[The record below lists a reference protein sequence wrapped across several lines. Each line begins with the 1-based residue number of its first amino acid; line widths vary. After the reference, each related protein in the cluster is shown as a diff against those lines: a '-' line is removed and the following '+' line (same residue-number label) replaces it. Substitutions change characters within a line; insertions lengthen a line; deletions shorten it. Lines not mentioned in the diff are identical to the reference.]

1 MNFREG
7 QRQNIH
13 RQLIEKCRSQDQ
25 AAQFGIYQ
33 LYYKA
38 MYNTALR
45 MVNIPADAEDIMQ
58 ESFLLA
64 FTKIDTYK
72 GEVDF
77 GAWLKKIVVNK
88 SIDLLRTR
96 KAFFEEIDEGV
107 KTYETEEY
115 NLENEEEINREIT
128 RIKKA
133 IAGLA
138 DGYRVVLSLYLIEGY
153 DHDEIAQILKIS
165 PSGSRSQLTRAKQKL
180 TEILNKK
187 QKDEKT

>member
-13 RQLIEKCRSQDQ
+13 RHLIERCRKQDQ
-25 AAQFGIYQ
+25 AAQFEIYK

-45 MVNIPADAEDIMQ
+45 MVNNPADAEDIMQ
-58 ESFLLA
+58 ESFLQA
-64 FTKIDTYK
+64 FTKINTYK

-77 GAWLKKIVVNK
+77 GAWLKKIVINK
-88 SIDLLRTR
+88 SIDLLRSR
-96 KAFFEEIDEGV
+96 KAIFEVIDDTV
-107 KTYETEEY
+107 KNYETEEY
-115 NLENEEEINREIT
+115 SLENEEEIIGEVN
-128 RIKKA
+128 RIKQA

-153 DHDEIAQILKIS
+153 DHEEIGQILKIT

-180 TEILNKK
+180 TEILNK
-187 QKDEKT
+187 QEDEKT